1 MLRKIVT
8 IASLIC
14 AAAAAEAA
22 DAARVVF
29 VAGDARVAGRA
40 VELDATVREGDE
52 ISTGADGYIY
62 LKTVDNG
69 FLILRPSSRARIASY
84 QIDQNN
90 PSNNRIKLELLNG
103 VARNI
108 SGEAV
113 KQSRQNFR
121 FNTPVAAIG
130 VRGTDFTVYTDQET
144 SRVAV
149 ISGGV
154 VVAGFSGACGPEGA
168 GPCEGSASR
177 ELFANQAGQLLQVR
191 KGQAAPQLLSNPLAS
206 PDTVSPPRSD
216 EPAGKTVNVGSLTL
230 AVSDV
235 SLDPHKN
242 AQLIDQINRAAP
254 SSPGLPSSPGPL
266 PDNSSTTT
274 PGVAEPQRQVVWG
287 RWQQVLDRRADFA
300 LSEVMDGSRF
310 LVALNSYFA
319 ILRSKSEEWRR
330 PEVSEMAFALK
341 QSEAYVQNDVTRQIT
356 PATVENGKL
365 QVNFANSRFNTSFDL
380 LTQQQERFKLQAQGI
395 VSQDGY
401 LQGQSQFVAP
411 TNANVQGIL
420 GADSKTAAYIFNS
433 RLDAERQ
440 AFGITSWEK

>member
-14 AAAAAEAA
+14 ATAAAEAA

-40 VELDATVREGDE
+40 VALDAMVQEGDE
-52 ISTGADGYIY
+52 IATGADGYIY
-62 LKTVDNG
+62 LKTIDNG

-84 QIDQNN
+84 QIDRNN

-130 VRGTDFTVYTDQET
+130 VRGTDFTVYTDQDT

-168 GPCEGSASR
+168 GPCEGNASR
-177 ELFANQAGQLLQVR
+177 ELFANQVGQLLQVR

-206 PDTVSPPRSD
+206 PDTVSPPRND

-242 AQLIDQINRAAP
+242 AQLIDRLNQAAP
-254 SSPGLPSSPGPL
+254 VSPVLPGPQ
-266 PDNSSTTT
+266 PETPSTIP
-274 PGVAEPQRQVVWG
+274 PGGSQPQREVVWG
-287 RWQQVLDRRADFA
+287 RWQQVLDKPADFA
-300 LSEVMDGSRF
+300 LSDVMDGSRL

-319 ILRSKSEEWRR
+319 VLRSKSEEWRR

-341 QSEAYVQNDVTRQIT
+341 QSEAYVQNDATRQIL

-365 QVNFANSRFNTSFDL
+365 QVNFASSRFNTSFDL

-401 LQGQSQFVAP
+401 LHGQSQFVAP
-411 TNANVQGIL
+411 TNVNVQGIL
-420 GADSKTAAYIFNS
+420 GADSKSAAYIFNS
-433 RLDAERQ
+433 RLDADRQ